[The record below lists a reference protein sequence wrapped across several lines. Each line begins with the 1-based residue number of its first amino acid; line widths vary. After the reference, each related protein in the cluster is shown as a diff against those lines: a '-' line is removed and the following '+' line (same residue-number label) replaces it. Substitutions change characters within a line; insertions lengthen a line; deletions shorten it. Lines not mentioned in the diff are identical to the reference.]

1 VIRLAR
7 SLVAHTLIY
16 APAAM
21 TMTSQ
26 GTAHGRFQRAI
37 HRRDVLAAEMATEM
51 GGLSLADALT
61 LRELLAA
68 VDPKRYER
76 AALRWLQ
83 RFIDERLPPL
93 VEVAL
98 AASALGASGD
108 TLIDVSKF
116 VTRRSPKAGSDSPE
130 ALFRALRP
138 SDSGVRHLWAHQ
150 ADLLRDYAAL
160 GVSVTDV
167 AVELPTGAGKTLVGQ
182 LLAEYRRRAL
192 GHRVAYLCPNSQL
205 AAQAAAKAAGYGID
219 AVLLVG
225 RRIDYDRAD
234 YTAFMRANA
243 IAITNYHSVFNSNPA
258 IEAQTLVL
266 DDAHAGEG
274 AVADLWSVAAERD
287 EPLYEA
293 LGRAVA
299 DALPKPFV
307 ERMRDNGLDTR
318 QRGEVELVPP
328 LAVAERA
335 DILREAIDE
344 HSRDHNIWSGK
355 MIADQIGH
363 CLVYVSWDAI
373 LIRPLIPPTA
383 DHPAFAEADQRI
395 YMSATLGASGELER
409 SFGVTK
415 IERLPVPTGWDEHG
429 SGRRFFLFP
438 AAVQDPDDV
447 DACVAGAIERAEKAL
462 VLAPSRRE
470 LDSFATTAVP
480 AGVPTIRTGDA
491 ERDLTTFMGA
501 ARGVV
506 LLANRYDGIDLPD
519 DACRLVVLSGLPAA
533 THLQERFLH
542 DALGARR
549 VLAERIRTR
558 IVQGAGRCT
567 RNLQDYAAVIVRG
580 ARLTDF
586 CARDE
591 VQRAMH
597 PELQAEV
604 RFGLD
609 NSESASVDLLE
620 LLDSFL
626 KQDSEWVEADAF
638 IRSSVSE
645 ITREQPDTVD
655 ELADAA
661 PFEVECWRAIWRGDL
676 RRAIELAQKVTDHL
690 GSGSELRAYRALWL
704 YLAASWA
711 AELAAESADEADSDW
726 ARALKNDAE
735 RTAEM
740 LRWRPRI
747 EPKAPPLAAAADYDE
762 RAERAADKLRRL
774 GIRGRGFERKLKV
787 IEKQLAGDDAT
798 QFELGLRE
806 LGEVLGFVAE
816 RPSGTAAPD
825 GAWRDGERLWI
836 LFEAKTEERP
846 ENPVSVSEARQAGS
860 HYDWVKGQLAW
871 AEPEQALSVLIS
883 YKTFV
888 DPAAAAIARGV
899 VLVDPDV
906 MRAIAARAL
915 AVYREVRPRSRAM
928 NEEQLAATIATEF
941 RRHRLRSANL
951 LDEIGK
957 RRVADG

>member
-1 VIRLAR
+1 
-7 SLVAHTLIY
+7 
-16 APAAM
+16 
-21 TMTSQ
+21 
-26 GTAHGRFQRAI
+26 
-37 HRRDVLAAEMATEM
+37 
-51 GGLSLADALT
+51 
-61 LRELLAA
+61 
-68 VDPKRYER
+68 
-76 AALRWLQ
+76 
-83 RFIDERLPPL
+83 
-93 VEVAL
+93 
-98 AASALGASGD
+98 
-108 TLIDVSKF
+108 VSKF
-116 VTRRSPKAGSDSPE
+116 VTRRDTGATVGSPE
-130 ALFRALRP
+130 ALFRSLRP

-160 GVSVTDV
+160 SADVSDV

-182 LLAEYRRRAL
+182 LLGEYRRRVL

-205 AAQAAAKAAGYGID
+205 AAQAAEKAANYGID

-225 RRIDYDRAD
+225 PKASYDRAG

-274 AVADLWSVAAERD
+274 AVADLWSVSAERG
-287 EPLYEA
+287 EPLFNA
-293 LGRAVA
+293 LAGAVA

-307 ERMRDNGLDTR
+307 ERLRDNGLDPR
-318 QRGEVELVPP
+318 RRGEVELVPP
-328 LAVAERA
+328 LAVVERA
-335 DILREAIDE
+335 DILRDAIDE
-344 HSRDHNIWSGK
+344 HARDHNIWSGQ
-355 MIADQIGH
+355 MIADEIGH
-363 CLVYVSWDAI
+363 CLVYVSWDAV
-373 LIRPLIPPTA
+373 LIRPLIPPTGEHA
-383 DHPAFAEADQRI
+383 AFADAEQRI
-395 YMSATLGASGELER
+395 YMSATLGAGGELER

-415 IERLPVPTGWDEHG
+415 IERLPVPAGWDEHG

-438 AAVQDPDDV
+438 AAVRDVGDV
-447 DACVAGAIERAEKAL
+447 DACVAGAIERAGKAL

-470 LDSFATTAVP
+470 LDAFQATATAPSVP
-480 AGVPTIRTGDA
+480 VIRSGDA
-491 ERDLTTFMGA
+491 ERDLATFMGLP
-501 ARGVV
+501 RGAV

-519 DACRLVVLSGLPAA
+519 DTCRLVVLSGLPAA

-542 DALGARR
+542 DTLGARR

-567 RNLQDYAAVIVRG
+567 RNVQDYAAVIVRG

-591 VQRAMH
+591 VLRAMH

-609 NSESASVDLLE
+609 NSERADVALLE

-626 KQDSEWVEADAF
+626 DQDADWLEADAF
-638 IRSSVSE
+638 IRASASEVS
-645 ITREQPDTVD
+645 REKPELVD

-661 PFEVECWRAIWRGDL
+661 PLEVECWRAVWHGDV
-676 RRAIELAQKVTDHL
+676 RRAIELAQQATDHL
-690 GSGSELRAYRALWL
+690 GSGSELRPYRALWL

-711 AELAAESADEADSDW
+711 AELAAETSDERDEEW
-726 ARALKNDAE
+726 ARTLQKDAE
-735 RTAEM
+735 GTARM

-747 EPKAPPLAAAADYDE
+747 EPKAAPLPAGSEFDE

-774 GIRGRGFERKLKV
+774 GIRGLGFEHKLAE
-787 IEKQLAGDDAT
+787 IERQLSGDDAT
-798 QFELGLRE
+798 PFELGLRE
-806 LGEVLGFVAE
+806 LGELLGFEAE

-825 GAWRDGERLWI
+825 GAWRDGNRLWL

-846 ENPVSVSEARQAGS
+846 ENQVSVTEARQAGS
-860 HYDWVKGQLAW
+860 HHDWVKAQLGW
-871 AEPEQALSVLIS
+871 EEPERSLSILVS

-888 DPAAAAIARGV
+888 DPAAAAVAREIM
-899 VLVDPDV
+899 LVDPLV
-906 MRAIAARAL
+906 IREVAARVI
-915 AVYREVRPRSRAM
+915 AVYREVRPRARALTD
-928 NEEQLAATIATEF
+928 EQLAATMAVEF
-941 RRHRLRSANL
+941 RRKRLRSADL
-951 LDEIGK
+951 LNEFGK